1 MSRTLA
7 MVFDFDD
14 TLAPDSTSGLMAELG
29 FDAPAFWTGE
39 FDQMLRDGWDQ
50 VPGFLYK
57 LQQLS
62 DEKGGVITA
71 DFLKSWGQR
80 LPLFDGVEEVFDLL
94 RAFIAQEA
102 PGVNLEFYLVSSG
115 IGQILRHT
123 KIAHHFTEIWA
134 SDFAYDKNNAIK
146 APKRVVSFTDKTRYL
161 FQISKG
167 IIGEKA
173 KDYYLVNERFDEFR
187 IPMSQMLF
195 LGDGATDIPCFSL
208 LSRKGG
214 EAIAV
219 YHGQRRDSWKKAR
232 HFIKEDRVKMIERA
246 DYRAGSPLL
255 DTIQGLLSEMIER
268 NKLT

>member
-1 MSRTLA
+1 MKPTLA
-7 MVFDFDD
+7 LVFDFDD

-29 FDAPAFWTGE
+29 FDAPAFWAGE
-39 FDQMLRDGWDQ
+39 FDQMLREGWDQ

-62 DEKGGVITA
+62 EEAGGVITA
-71 DFLKSWGQR
+71 DFLKDWGQR
-80 LPLFDGVEEVFDLL
+80 LPLFDGVEDFFDRL
-94 RAFIAQEA
+94 RDFIKQEA
-102 PGVNLEFYLVSSG
+102 PEVNLEFYLISSG
-115 IGQILRHT
+115 IGQVLRHT

-134 SDFAYDKNNAIK
+134 SDFAYGPNGGIS

-173 KDYYLVNERFDEFR
+173 KDYYLVNQRFDDFR
-187 IPMSQMLF
+187 IPMAQMLF

-208 LSRKGG
+208 LKRKGG

-219 YHGQRRDSWKKAR
+219 YHGQRIDSWKKAR
-232 HFIKEDRVKMIERA
+232 HFITEDRVKMIGRA
-246 DYRAGSPLL
+246 DYREGSPLL
-255 DTIQGLLSEMIER
+255 DTIQGLLIEMIER
-268 NKLT
+268 NQLA